1 MTIFHVSDSI
11 FWNICLKSQ
20 FLFVLFK
27 GIGITDIRT
36 TRGEVYFNG
45 NSYLTYNVGRN
56 VLAGLENSL
65 TVTFTYCNN
74 KGILLYK
81 DDSVGFFALGVHTRR
96 IYLEWKTTSEVVEVC
111 V

>member
-1 MTIFHVSDSI
+1 MSNNNV
-11 FWNICLKSQ
+11 WRL
-20 FLFVLFK
+20 LLL
-27 GIGITDIRT
+27 GIGITDIS
-36 TRGEVYFNG
+36 GEVYFSG

-81 DDSVGFFALGVHTRR
+81 DDSVGFFALGVHSRR
-96 IYLEWKTTSEVVEVC
+96 IYLEWKTTSEVVEVYFQR
-111 V
+111 